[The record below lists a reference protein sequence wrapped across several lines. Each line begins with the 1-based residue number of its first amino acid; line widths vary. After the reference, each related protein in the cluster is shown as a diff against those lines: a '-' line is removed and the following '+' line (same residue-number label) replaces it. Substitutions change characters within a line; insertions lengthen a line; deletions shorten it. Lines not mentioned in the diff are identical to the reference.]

1 MKGKELD
8 YQSYLK
14 LLFWL
19 SGLPE
24 KGVPNDGYDSEKHKN
39 QPAIVPYEKMRI
51 QAGGG
56 IQGRGTVI
64 PISKKSS

>member
-1 MKGKELD
+1 MKGKGWIT
-8 YQSYLK
+8 S
-14 LLFWL
+14 L
-19 SGLPE
+19 SETAVLAFRSSE

-56 IQGRGTVI
+56 IQRPGNSDTNF
-64 PISKKSS
+64 